1 MSQGRPLFYKTA
13 LELEQMVARNCAD
26 AAELH
31 LVLAELAHRKTL
43 HARRTAGHVRD
54 LLKGLSITGSNGP
67 IIPIARSLPTT
78 IDVHDLRE
86 ASLMTITITA
96 VVADKIGFASHQN
109 AVPILRE
116 LEVAHA
122 GDGVDEAD
130 LHDLTLTLSADP
142 PFLVPRTWR
151 LDRLSRETALHVT
164 DRDIHLDAGFLGD
177 LTESLS
183 GTVTLRLESDGQS
196 LAQSHHPVELLA
208 RNQWGG
214 VGGMAELLPAFV
226 MPNDP
231 AIDRILKAASDV
243 LRRAGRTDGIDGY
256 AAGSRSRVWELASA
270 IWAAVCGLRLSYA
283 LPPASFE
290 TAGQKVRTPGAIL
303 EGQVATCLDTALLFA
318 AALEQAGL
326 NPLIVI
332 TRGHAFT
339 GLWLQP
345 VEFSALVTDEAAA
358 LRRRIDLQDLIVFET
373 TLATQAHP
381 PGFAIAEKTAL
392 RLIAED
398 AVDPFELAVDI
409 RRARMQKIRPLGVT
423 GAAARPEST
432 DAAPL
437 VAEALEAAPLL
448 PGFDVDIA
456 QESDAVTDRILLWQ
470 RKLLNLTTSN
480 RLLHVPDGGKMV
492 RLACPDPGL
501 LEDRLAGGRRIRIV
515 PMPDL
520 APGGRDEKLYE
531 AQTHEN
537 LREQVASAALDRN
550 EVVSLT
556 DRDKLDSA
564 LIELYRKARSDL
576 AEGGANT
583 LFLALGFLKWKKKP
597 DDERSYRAPLIL
609 VPVRLERKSALSG
622 VVMTHHEDDPRFNL
636 TLIEL
641 LRQDFEL
648 TIPGLEG
655 PLPTDES
662 GIDVSGIWT
671 MVRRA
676 VRDIP
681 GFEVVPDVVLGTFSF
696 AKYLMWKDMVDRAD
710 LLKQSPIVRHLIERD
725 GSGIAMGDAFPRAET
740 LDLTVDPVAL
750 FTPLPADSSQLAAVV
765 ASARGHNFVLDGPP
779 GTGKSQTIANM
790 IAHNLALGRRVLFVA
805 EKMAA
810 LDVVQRRLA
819 EKGLGEFC
827 LELHSAKATKSDV
840 IKHLDRAWT
849 TRETMSADEWRREA
863 MEAKRLRDGL
873 NAVVALLHRL
883 EANGLSIHQAMGRV
897 VRDGTQATPRIQFVA
912 DARHD
917 ETDMVRFRDIA
928 RRLGLARAEVAGLPD
943 SLAPVQRSQ
952 WSNQWQD
959 GMVAVAGA
967 VPPAIDRLIDS
978 RDALLQAS
986 GLPLSGETADDWAV
1000 IDHVVTVLRSTYGRD
1015 MRLAFLPDMADRVA
1029 AAREAMMLLTQYR
1042 DAEAGLSARYAPEA
1056 ARRVD
1061 ISAMQADWQAAGE
1074 KFWFFATL
1082 AQRKVARALA
1092 LAGGASGVVD
1102 PEIDLP
1108 RLGTMAD
1115 LLTRIDALAPRL
1127 TGLASWHGLA
1137 SDGET
1142 VEAECTLAQTL
1153 RATINAHASD
1163 PDHLIALRGAI
1174 MRLVVDANDLIGPEG
1189 AIARAQMRFAQ
1200 ALDEYLAVS
1209 RSFEASGEIATGLAH
1224 ADLRAV
1230 AAAII
1235 ANVPRL
1241 NAWTGWQR
1249 ARSEATGAGL
1259 LPLVTALENG
1269 MVAPA
1274 DSVDAFETGYARWFA
1289 AQRIDDEPLLN
1300 QFASTVHMDDI
1311 AAFRRVDDRLSEL
1324 AVRYIRAQLCGQI
1337 PDKEEVGKN
1346 DGYAIL
1352 KRQLQL
1358 KKQHK
1363 PIRQLATEMGDAFTR
1378 LAPCMLMSPLS
1389 IAQYLPADQ
1398 ALFDLVI
1405 FDEASQIAPWDAIGA
1420 MARGKQVVIAGDPRQ
1435 MPPTNFFQ
1443 RAPGATDGDGE
1454 TEEDMESI
1462 LDECLAA
1469 GVKPIQLSW
1478 HYRSRHESLIAFSN
1492 HRYYE
1497 SGLVTFPAAVTRAS
1511 AVEWRR
1517 VDGLYARG
1525 KGRTNTVEAQA
1536 MVDEAVKRLTDP
1548 AFVDA
1553 GQTLALI
1560 TLNADQQKLVED
1572 LLDKARQKTPAI
1584 ERFFGEELTEPVVVK
1599 NLETVQGD
1607 ERDLILLGIGFGPTE
1622 QGAGSMSMSFGALN
1636 KQGGWRRLNVAV
1648 TRARQEMLIFTSF
1661 DPGMIDLNRTSARAV
1676 ADLKHFIEF
1685 ADRGP
1690 RALAEA
1696 IKGSVGGYDSPFEEA
1711 VAAELSRRGWTVV
1724 PQIGVSRFRIDLGI
1738 VHPDRPGDYLVG
1750 VECDGATYHSAAT
1763 ARDRDKVRAAILKG
1777 LGWNLLRLWSTD
1789 WWIDRQ
1795 GAADRLHQA
1804 IEALLAE
1811 SRARVEAD
1819 ALAAPMA
1826 VDEPDEPDEPE
1837 SVASASLADQP
1848 VMLAQMSN
1856 SVSPLRIDDGRYRR
1870 TDFTI
1875 HHAALDPAA
1884 FYEPG
1889 YAATLIALIEH
1900 VLTHEAPIADTLL
1913 VQRIARA
1920 HGFKKAGR
1928 IIRDRVLA
1936 LVVRHYHVRD
1946 GFVWPDG
1953 EAPGL
1958 WQSYRLPAT
1967 DDDIRQIEEIALP
1980 ELRAAARAS
1989 IAQDIPVDVARLFG
2003 VRRLSVVARSRI
2015 ELAMREG
2022 IADQAL

>member
-1 MSQGRPLFYKTA
+1 MA
-13 LELEQMVARNCAD
+13 
-26 AAELH
+26 
-31 LVLAELAHRKTL
+31 
-43 HARRTAGHVRD
+43 
-54 LLKGLSITGSNGP
+54 
-67 IIPIARSLPTT
+67 
-78 IDVHDLRE
+78 
-86 ASLMTITITA
+86 ITITA
-96 VVADKIGFASHQN
+96 VIAEKIGFASHQN
-109 AVPILRE
+109 AVPIVRE
-116 LEVAHA
+116 LEIAST
-122 GDGVDEAD
+122 GPDD
-130 LHDLTLTLSADP
+130 LRDLTLTLTADP
-142 PFLVPRTWR
+142 PFLAPRTWR
-151 LDRLSRETALHVT
+151 LDQLSRDTTLHIT
-164 DRDIHLDAGFLGD
+164 DRDIKLNAGFLSD
-177 LTESLS
+177 LTESVS
-183 GTVTLRLESDGQS
+183 GTVTLKIDHEGEI
-196 LAQSHHPVELLA
+196 LASTDYPVELLA

-214 VGGMAELLPAFV
+214 IGGMAELLPAFV

-231 AIDRILKAASDV
+231 AVDRILKAASDV
-243 LRRAGRTDGIDGY
+243 LRRAGRKDGIDGY
-256 AAGSRSRVWELASA
+256 EAGSRSRVWELASA
-270 IWAAVCGLRLSYA
+270 IWAAVCGFRLSYA

-290 TAGQKVRTPGAIL
+290 NAGQKIRTPGAIL

-326 NPLIVI
+326 NPMVVI

-339 GLWLQP
+339 GVWLQP
-345 VEFSALVTDEAAA
+345 VEFSALITDEAAA
-358 LRRRIDLQDLIVFET
+358 LRRRIDLKDLLIFET
-373 TLATQAHP
+373 TLATQDNP
-381 PGFAIAEKTAL
+381 PGFAVAEKTAL

-398 AVDPFELAVDI
+398 AVAPFELAVDI
-409 RRARMQKIRPLGVT
+409 RRARMQKIRPLGFMGVT
-423 GAAARPEST
+423 GHQDAT
-432 DAAPL
+432 DAATP
-437 VAEALEAAPLL
+437 VVEALEAAPLL
-448 PGFDVDIA
+448 PGFDVEIVE
-456 QESDAVTDRILLWQ
+456 ESDAVTDRILLWQ

-492 RLACPDPGL
+492 RLACPDPGR
-501 LEDRLAGGRRIRIV
+501 LEDRLADGRRIRIV

-531 AQTHEN
+531 AQTQEN
-537 LREQVASAALDRN
+537 LREQVAAAALDRN

-556 DRDKLDSA
+556 EKDKLDSA

-597 DDERSYRAPLIL
+597 EDERSYRAPLIL
-609 VPVRLERKSALSG
+609 LPVKLERKSALSG

-662 GIDVSGIWT
+662 GIDVTGIWN

-676 VRDIP
+676 VRDIA

-696 AKYLMWKDMVDRAD
+696 AKYLMWKDLVDRAD
-710 LLKQSPIVRHLIERD
+710 LLKQSPVVRYLIERE
-725 GSGIAMGDAFPRAET
+725 GSSIRLSEAFPRPED
-740 LDLTVDPVAL
+740 LDVTVDPVDL

-790 IAHNLALGRRVLFVA
+790 IAHNMALGRRVLFVA

-819 EKGLGEFC
+819 EKGLGDFC

-849 TRETMSADEWRREA
+849 TRETMSADEWRRDA
-863 MEAKRLRDGL
+863 TEAKRLRDGL
-873 NAVVALLHRL
+873 NAIVALLHRR
-883 EANGLSIHQAMGRV
+883 EANGLTLHQAIGRV
-897 VRDGTQATPRIQFVA
+897 VRDASEATPRIQFAV
-912 DARHD
+912 DVHHD
-917 ETDMVRFRDIA
+917 EADMVRFRDIA

-943 SLAPVQRSQ
+943 SLAPVRRAL

-959 GMVAVAGA
+959 GIVTAARAVA
-967 VPPAIDRLIDS
+967 PAIDRLLEA
-978 RDALLQAS
+978 RDRLLQATA
-986 GLPLSGETADDWAV
+986 LPLPGETAEDWAG
-1000 IDHVVTVLRSTYGRD
+1000 IDHVVTVLRSMHGRD
-1015 MRLAFLPDMADRVA
+1015 MRLAFLPDMGDRIA
-1029 AAREAMMLLTQYR
+1029 AAREAMTLLTRYR
-1042 DAEAGLSARYAPEA
+1042 DMETGLSATYAPEA
-1056 ARRVD
+1056 ARRLD
-1061 ISAMQADWQAAGE
+1061 IPAMQADWQVAGQ
-1074 KFWFFATL
+1074 KFWFLATFAKRKAARSL
-1082 AQRKVARALA
+1082 AT
-1092 LAGGASGVVD
+1092 AGGASGVVD
-1102 PEIDLP
+1102 PDADLP
-1108 RLGTMAD
+1108 RLESMAG
-1115 LLTRIDALAPRL
+1115 LLRQIDALAPRL
-1127 TGLASWHGLA
+1127 AGVAAWHGLA
-1137 SDGET
+1137 SDGARI
-1142 VEAECTLAQTL
+1142 EAECAAAETL
-1153 RATINAHASD
+1153 RATINAHARE
-1163 PDHLIALRGAI
+1163 PDHLIALRSAI
-1174 MRLVVDANDLIGPEG
+1174 MRLVIDANDMIGPEG
-1189 AIARAQMRFAQ
+1189 TIARSQTGFAQ
-1200 ALDEYLAVS
+1200 ALEQYIETAK
-1209 RSFEASGEIATGLAH
+1209 SFEAAGEIASGLGH
-1224 ADLRAV
+1224 ADLRGV
-1230 AAAII
+1230 AAAVI
-1235 ANVPRL
+1235 ANAPRL

-1249 ARSEATGAGL
+1249 ARSEATSAGL
-1259 LPLVTALENG
+1259 LPIVTALEDG
-1269 MVAPA
+1269 TIRPS
-1274 DSVDAFETGYARWFA
+1274 DSTEAFETGYARWFA
-1289 AQRIDDEPLLN
+1289 AQRIDDEPLLS

-1311 AAFRRVDDRLSEL
+1311 LAFRRIDDRLSEL
-1324 AVRYIRAQLCGQI
+1324 AVRYIRAQLCGKI
-1337 PDKEEVGKN
+1337 PAKEDVGRG

-1352 KRQLQL
+1352 KHQLQL
-1358 KKQHK
+1358 KQRHK
-1363 PIRQLATEMGDAFTR
+1363 PIRQLATEMGDAFTA

-1469 GVKPIQLSW
+1469 GVGMHSLSW

-1525 KGRTNTVEAQA
+1525 KGRTNQVEAQA

-1548 AFVDA
+1548 AFVGA
-1553 GQTLALI
+1553 GKTLALI

-1572 LLDKARQKTPAI
+1572 LLDKARQRNPKI

-1607 ERDLILLGIGFGPTE
+1607 ERDLILLGIGFGPTDP
-1622 QGAGSMSMSFGALN
+1622 GGGSMSMSFGALN

-1696 IKGSVGGYDSPFEEA
+1696 VKGSVGGYESPFEEA
-1711 VAAELSRRGWTVV
+1711 VAAELSRRGWIVV

-1777 LGWNLLRLWSTD
+1777 LGWELLRLWSTD
-1789 WWIDRQ
+1789 WWIDKQ
-1795 GAADRLHQA
+1795 GAADRLHNA
-1804 IEALLAE
+1804 IEALLVE
-1811 SRARVEAD
+1811 SRVKTAVAAD
-1819 ALAAPMA
+1819 A
-1826 VDEPDEPDEPE
+1826 VTVEPE
-1837 SVASASLADQP
+1837 SLPEPVTADATELADEAVTAEAPLMRAAASLVEAGDT
-1848 VMLAQMSN
+1848 
-1856 SVSPLRIDDGRYRR
+1856 RYRR

-1875 HHAALDPAA
+1875 HQSVLDPAA
-1884 FYEPG
+1884 FYDPA
-1889 YAATLIALIEH
+1889 YAATLIMLIGH
-1900 VLTHEAPIADTLL
+1900 VLESEAPIADALL
-1913 VQRIARA
+1913 VQRITRA

-1928 IIRDRVLA
+1928 IIRERVMA
-1936 LVVRHYHVRD
+1936 LTERHFHVHD
-1946 GFVWPDG
+1946 GFVWMNA
-1953 EAPGL
+1953 EAPSL
-1958 WQSYRLPAT
+1958 WNRYRLPAT
-1967 DDDIRQIEEIALP
+1967 DEDIRQIEEIALP

-1989 IAQDIPVDVARLFG
+1989 IAQDIPVDVARMFG
-2003 VRRLSVVARSRI
+2003 VRRLGVTARSRI
-2015 ELAMREG
+2015 EMAMRGEG
-2022 IADQAL
+2022 